1 LAIADTVRRCS
12 ICARYLRISKLS
24 EWASTNGRHVQ
35 RIMPGHSSE
44 NRRGEPRSDSAHAA
58 LTALSVASPSPGAR
72 ILRRLAIGC
81 AGASLL
87 SSLLLIVQDAVPVL
101 TGFVSHAWLAAS
113 ALLLAGTAC
122 IGMAS
127 AVRAHPKDVILRLS
141 LGSAFI
147 LWGIQ
152 QLLHETRVS
161 ALLGDIVILLFVV
174 DLGAIIEIS
183 LRTNS
188 NGG

>member
-1 LAIADTVRRCS
+1 
-12 ICARYLRISKLS
+12 
-24 EWASTNGRHVQ
+24 
-35 RIMPGHSSE
+35 M
-44 NRRGEPRSDSAHAA
+44 
-58 LTALSVASPSPGAR
+58 
-72 ILRRLAIGC
+72 RRLAIGC

-127 AVRAHPKDVILRLS
+127 VVRAHPKDVILRLS

-152 QLLHETRVS
+152 QLLHESRVS
-161 ALLGDIVILLFVV
+161 ALLGDIVIVLFIV
-174 DLGAIIEIS
+174 DLSAIIEIA

-188 NGG
+188 HAG